1 MEHRKLLQSNTLVS
15 THFSLI
21 ERFRDQMNLIGRG
34 DATVHFEDAAKGLSG
49 LSPTGLWA
57 DLGSGAGFPGVMFAA
72 LYPDVKLELVDSR
85 MKRTIFLDKVIAE
98 GGAENTTVRCC
109 RVETLSTGS
118 YDGVMARAFAQP
130 DVVLKHAERL
140 LVPGGTAVLFL
151 SEFAQ
156 LPMHKSFSPIE
167 DRTYQTATHTRRV
180 ATLTKNSD

>member
-1 MEHRKLLQSNTLVS
+1 MEHRKLLETNKLVS
-15 THFSLI
+15 THFTLI

-49 LSPTGLWA
+49 LSPEGRWA

-72 LYPDVKLELVDSR
+72 LYPAVTLELVDSR
-85 MKRTIFLDKVIAE
+85 MKRTIFLDKVVAE
-98 GGAENTTVRCC
+98 GGAENTTVCCC
-109 RVETLSTGS
+109 RVETLPTDS

-130 DVVLKHAERL
+130 DAVLKHADRL
-140 LVPGGTAVLFL
+140 LVAGGTAVLFL

-156 LPMHKSFSPIE
+156 LPMHKSFSLME

-180 ATLTKNSD
+180 ATLTKNRD